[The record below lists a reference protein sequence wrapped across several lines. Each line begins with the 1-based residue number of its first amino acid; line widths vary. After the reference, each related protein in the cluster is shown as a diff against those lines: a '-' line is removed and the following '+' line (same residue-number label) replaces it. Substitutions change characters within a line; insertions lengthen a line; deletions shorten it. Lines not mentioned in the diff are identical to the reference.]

1 MDRYDLIVVG
11 SSFSS
16 TFFLK
21 KYLEKKPQTQR
32 ILVLERGYLHPY
44 QDRMAER
51 NEVAGAKR
59 NPNPE
64 NTDTFINTNPKKPW
78 VFTVGFGGN
87 SNCWYACTP
96 RFLPNDFRMKTLY
109 GVSEDWPVQYD
120 DIEYAYSE
128 VEAYMN
134 VAGPEE
140 TPFPRKKGYPQPPH
154 LFTDVDKALKAKYGN
169 LYINQP
175 TARARLAVDG
185 RNACCASATCHLC
198 PVNAKFTIENSGL
211 AVYSD
216 PRVTIRYGAQ
226 VTELSLQNDTVQNV
240 VYVEN
245 GVNKT
250 AKAEVYALGANAI
263 FNAHILLNSGDK
275 NKNTGVGLGE
285 QYGIQVDVMLKDMKS
300 LGGSTWVN
308 ANGYMLYDGAHRK
321 EAAACLIE
329 SSNYA
334 FIRPERGKWRNMAS
348 YRLVFE
354 DIPEAHNYVTTS
366 EDRLKPK
373 VIFKG
378 PSEYALR
385 GVERAKKLLPEVLS
399 VLPVEDIKYHPPH
412 DSEAHILGTTR
423 MSKDA
428 TTGVVD
434 KNLIHHQ
441 YRNLFVLGSG
451 TFTTFTP
458 ANPTLTL
465 SALSL
470 YAADKSF

>member
-1 MDRYDLIVVG
+1 MEKYDLIVVG

-32 ILVLERGYLHPY
+32 ILVLERGYLHTY

-51 NEVAGAKR
+51 NKVERAKP

-64 NTDTFINTNPKKPW
+64 STDTFINTNPKKPW
-78 VFTVGFGGN
+78 IFTIGFGGN

-109 GVSEDWPVQYD
+109 GVGEDWPIQYD

-128 VEAYMN
+128 VEAYMH

-140 TPFPRKKGYPQPPH
+140 TPFPRKNAYPQPPH
-154 LFTDVDKALKAKYGN
+154 FFTDVDKALNAKYGS

-175 TARARLAVDG
+175 TARARLAVAG

-211 AVYSD
+211 DVYSD

-226 VTELSLQNDTVQNV
+226 VTELTLQNDTVENV
-240 VYVEN
+240 VYVEK
-245 GVNKT
+245 GVSKT
-250 AKAEVYALGANAI
+250 ARAEVYALGANAL

-285 QYGIQVDVMLKDMKS
+285 QYGVQVDVMLKDMKS

-329 SSNYA
+329 SSNYP

-354 DIPEAHNYVTTS
+354 DMPEAHNYVTTS

-373 VIFKG
+373 VVFKG
-378 PSEYALR
+378 PSEYTLK
-385 GVERAKKLLPEVLS
+385 GLERAKNMLPGVLS
-399 VLPVEDIKYHPPH
+399 VLPVESMHYHEPH

-423 MSKDA
+423 MSKDT

-458 ANPTLTL
+458 ANPTLTI

-470 YAADKSF
+470 YAADKNF